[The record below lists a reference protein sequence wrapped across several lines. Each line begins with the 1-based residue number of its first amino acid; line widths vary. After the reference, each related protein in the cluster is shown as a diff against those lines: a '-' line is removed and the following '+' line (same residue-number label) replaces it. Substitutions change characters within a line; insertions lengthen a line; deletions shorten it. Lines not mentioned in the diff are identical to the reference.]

1 MNRAQKRKLAKRLKL
16 DYDSVCLIEEV
27 VNAAEEV
34 TDKTDFVGGE
44 KVIIKTEE
52 IMARPEWERQNPK
65 YRNFVSSAAGKI
77 FTVTREEKYNGKPVV
92 SLLEDDHDPRWLF
105 WEKDL
110 KLMEE
115 KNVSNQ

>member
-44 KVIIKTEE
+44 RVVVKTEE

-65 YRNFVSSAAGKI
+65 YRDFVSNSAGKVY
-77 FTVTREEKYNGKPVV
+77 TVVREEKYDGKPVV

-110 KLMEE
+110 KEFLHR
-115 KNVSNQ
+115 